1 MKDQSSLLAM
11 RNYTLPQIRMKSITI
26 LILAFLLASSIFMT
40 AQAAD
45 PTVRAVMFYSPSCGH
60 CHIVL
65 EEVIPPLQE
74 KYGEQLQIL
83 LVNVTTES
91 GQVLYGS
98 YLEAFQISE
107 NMRGVPAMILGDHV
121 MVGSVQIPEELPGM
135 IEEYLADGGVDWPSI
150 PGLDLILAELNEPE
164 SDIDTVSAEQETTQ
178 SATEVQET
186 DSSTP
191 GFIRKYNQDPIANSI
206 AVVVL
211 IGMVFSLLYAGITF
225 IRPVDDEEAPP
236 PPRYIWIIPVLCI
249 AGLFV
254 AGYLSYIEITQ
265 QEAVCGPVGDCNSVQ
280 QSKYAT
286 LFGFLPVGIFGL
298 MGFVAIL
305 ASWLVWRY
313 GPETIRKWAA
323 LAMWGMSIFGV
334 LFMVYLT
341 FLEPFVIGAT
351 CAWCIGSAI
360 ITTLIMLLATGL
372 ATSVMAVVEDDE

>member
-1 MKDQSSLLAM
+1 M

-26 LILAFLLASSIFMT
+26 LILAFLLASSIFMP

>member
-1 MKDQSSLLAM
+1 M

>member
-1 MKDQSSLLAM
+1 M
-11 RNYTLPQIRMKSITI
+11 RNFSPPHLLNKTIIVSI
-26 LILAFLLASSIFMT
+26 LSFLLVSSTIMP

-83 LVNVTTES
+83 FVNVTTES
-91 GQVLYGS
+91 GQMLYGS
-98 YLEAFQISE
+98 YLDAYDISE
-107 NMRGVPAMILGDHV
+107 EMRGVPAMILDDRV
-121 MVGSVQIPEELPGM
+121 MVGSVQIPDELPGL
-135 IEEYLADGGVDWPSI
+135 IEKYLAEGGADWPSI
-150 PGLDLILAELNEPE
+150 PGLDLILVELNEPE
-164 SDIDTVSAEQETTQ
+164 NAGEPVSSLQETSQ
-178 SATEVQET
+178 AATEVQET

-191 GFIRKYNQDPIANSI
+191 GFIQKYNQDPIANSI

-225 IRPVDDEEAPP
+225 IKPVDDDEET
-236 PPRYIWIIPVLCI
+236 PRRLRSTWIIPLLCI

-254 AGYLSYIEITQ
+254 AGYMSYIEVTQ

-313 GPETIRKWAA
+313 GPEVLRKWAA

-334 LFMVYLT
+334 MFMVYLT

-351 CAWCIGSAI
+351 CAWCIGSAV
-360 ITTLIMLLATGL
+360 ITTLIMLRSTGL
-372 ATSVMAVVEDDE
+372 AAQVMTVTDVEE

>member
-1 MKDQSSLLAM
+1 
-11 RNYTLPQIRMKSITI
+11 MKSITI